1 MSNMTI
7 DEIFKEESSR
17 AVQTRM
23 DLIDLARKGITKRS
37 LRRLS
42 EISSITV
49 KELAEL
55 LPISLRQ
62 FQRYDE
68 EKRMKRGVSEHVIL
82 IAEVLLKGMDIFDS
96 PEELKL
102 WLKSPLL
109 SFGQRTPFGLLD
121 TSYGVQMVMDELG
134 RMEHGVYS

>member
-68 EKRMKRGVSEHVIL
+68 EKRMKRDVSEHVIL
-82 IAEVLLKGMDIFDS
+82 IAEVFLKGMDIFDS